1 MLEFIDRIITIG
13 PFFLFIIGIL
23 FFIVSIIKKYRLN
36 NYSKISKEQIIDFIV
51 LVLRWYL
58 GYYMLKYG
66 LSKLIDGQFVRS
78 EEILNTPLKDID
90 KFNLAWYLFSLDKT
104 FNVIIGLSQ
113 IIGAVLII
121 YNRTV
126 LLGAIVLI
134 PILAQIFLVDVSFTT
149 EMFGS
154 ALPIR
159 LLGMLISVFIILYY
173 HRDRVIAIW
182 NILTK
187 KISKK
192 INYKW
197 WVFIILPLL
206 GLLTDL
212 VIKLITLPFELLINY
227 LNK

>member
-149 EMFGS
+149 EIFGS

>member
-1 MLEFIDRIITIG
+1 
-13 PFFLFIIGIL
+13 
-23 FFIVSIIKKYRLN
+23 
-36 NYSKISKEQIIDFIV
+36 
-51 LVLRWYL
+51 
-58 GYYMLKYG
+58 MLKYG

-192 INYKW
+192 NNYKW

-212 VIKLITLPFELLINY
+212 VIKLITLPFELLVNY

>member
-212 VIKLITLPFELLINY
+212 VIKLITLPFELLVNY

>member
-23 FFIVSIIKKYRLN
+23 FFIVSIIKKYCLN

-149 EMFGS
+149 EIFGS

>member
-1 MLEFIDRIITIG
+1 
-13 PFFLFIIGIL
+13 
-23 FFIVSIIKKYRLN
+23 
-36 NYSKISKEQIIDFIV
+36 
-51 LVLRWYL
+51 
-58 GYYMLKYG
+58 MLKYG

-212 VIKLITLPFELLINY
+212 VIKLITLPFELLVNY

>member
-13 PFFLFIIGIL
+13 PFFLFIIGIF

-212 VIKLITLPFELLINY
+212 VIKLITLPFELLVNY